1 MIERDEKFNR
11 IFHNNLV
18 GMILTD
24 HNHII
29 IDINDHALQLAELER
44 NETIGKTGIDAGI
57 FNEKSLKDLWVLLSV
72 EGKLLSKEIYFISKK
87 SKRKITIL
95 VSTEQIELEGS
106 NFWLT
111 TLVDITEKKKADTAL
126 SNIYERVTDGFV
138 AIDSNW
144 HYTYVNKR
152 AGELLEKNP
161 KLLVGKH
168 IWTEFPEDIGK
179 PVYDAY
185 HQAME
190 KQEMI
195 SMEEYYKPHD
205 KWFLNLIYPSPEGLS
220 VFFKD
225 ITDRVKAA
233 QILEEK
239 ELRLRMIT
247 ETVPVGIF
255 ETDADGL
262 TTYLNETLLSYSG
275 MSLDES
281 LGLGWL
287 NGIHP
292 DDRGKIKREFN
303 SKMSN
308 AKSSNSEHR
317 MINKNGDTVW
327 VYGNA
332 VPFLA
337 SDGTLTGYIGTV
349 VDFTERKMAM
359 EALQKSEEML
369 QLSQRITKTGSWE
382 FNFKTNELSLSKEH
396 FKTFEMEGNSS
407 ENLLNAFKSKYHPD
421 DREKLDETLK
431 YCLENKVG
439 TNYEHR
445 IICND
450 GSIKNILG
458 IAQVVLDENG
468 NVESIKGTGQDITES
483 KLNEIQI
490 KESHNKIE
498 SLINTIDGI
507 VWEADATTFQFTF
520 ISKKV
525 EDILGYPSELWISEN
540 QFWADHIHPDD
551 KSWAIDFCV
560 TCTQEKRA
568 HDFEYRMIAKDGS
581 NVWLRDIVT
590 VIVENDKPVQLRG
603 IMIDITA
610 NKLSENNLKESRDQ
624 LREISVHLE
633 NVREEERT
641 KIAREI
647 HDELGQQLTGLK
659 MDIVWL
665 SKKVD
670 NEDPRLKMKFNDTL
684 ELVDSAV
691 NSIRRIVAELRPNII
706 DDLGLN
712 AAIEWHIKE
721 FGEKLGID
729 VKYLNDFRDDEINSN
744 ISIGIYRIL
753 QEALSNITKHAK
765 AKKVFIKIETVEKNV
780 SLVVIDDGIGFDT
793 TLKSGHLNFG
803 LMGIKERS
811 KMMNGTCLI
820 QSRLEVGTNIEVK
833 IPIK

>member
-1 MIERDEKFNR
+1 MKKSEETLNKAQNISKIGNWEFNLLTGALHWSQEQYR
-11 IFHNNLV
+11 IF
-18 GMILTD
+18 
-24 HNHII
+24 
-29 IDINDHALQLAELER
+29 
-44 NETIGKTGIDAGI
+44 
-57 FNEKSLKDLWVLLSV
+57 
-72 EGKLLSKEIYFISKK
+72 
-87 SKRKITIL
+87 
-95 VSTEQIELEGS
+95 ELEG
-106 NFWLT
+106 
-111 TLVDITEKKKADTAL
+111 
-126 SNIYERVTDGFV
+126 
-138 AIDSNW
+138 
-144 HYTYVNKR
+144 
-152 AGELLEKNP
+152 
-161 KLLVGKH
+161 
-168 IWTEFPEDIGK
+168 
-179 PVYDAY
+179 
-185 HQAME
+185 
-190 KQEMI
+190 
-195 SMEEYYKPHD
+195 
-205 KWFLNLIYPSPEGLS
+205 
-220 VFFKD
+220 
-225 ITDRVKAA
+225 
-233 QILEEK
+233 
-239 ELRLRMIT
+239 
-247 ETVPVGIF
+247 
-255 ETDADGL
+255 
-262 TTYLNETLLSYSG
+262 
-275 MSLDES
+275 
-281 LGLGWL
+281 
-287 NGIHP
+287 HP
-292 DDRGKIKREFN
+292 
-303 SKMSN
+303 
-308 AKSSNSEHR
+308 A
-317 MINKNGDTVW
+317 
-327 VYGNA
+327 
-332 VPFLA
+332 
-337 SDGTLTGYIGTV
+337 
-349 VDFTERKMAM
+349 
-359 EALQKSEEML
+359 
-369 QLSQRITKTGSWE
+369 
-382 FNFKTNELSLSKEH
+382 
-396 FKTFEMEGNSS
+396 
-407 ENLLNAFKSKYHPD
+407 ENLYEAYRKKYHPED
-421 DREKLDETLK
+421 LSNLDAIIKNSIEKAE
-431 YCLENKVG
+431 G
-439 TNYEHR
+439 FMYEHR

-450 GSIKNILG
+450 GSIKYILG

-551 KSWAIDFCV
+551 KNWAIEY
-560 TCTQEKRA
+560 CTRCTLEKRV

-590 VIVENDKPVQLRG
+590 VIVENNKPVQLRG

-610 NKLSENNLKESRDQ
+610 NKLIENDLKESRDQ

-665 SKKVD
+665 SKKVND
-670 NEDPRLKMKFNDTL
+670 DDPRLKIKFDDTL

-729 VKYLNDFRDDEINSN
+729 VKYLNNFRDDEINFS

-793 TLKSGHLNFG
+793 TLKSVHLNFG

-820 QSRLEVGTNIEVK
+820 QSGLDVGTNIEVK
-833 IPIK
+833 ILIK